1 MLTETSHIGD
11 ERAPWLIEVAHE
23 GGAGIAAD
31 HPLGRAAHV
40 DVDDPGAGRFR
51 DTGCFRHPARL
62 AAGELDDMRFD
73 ARPFRPQLGLLR
85 TLDKLVGCNHLG
97 DDEACA
103 QTLDDPAVGDI
114 RDARERRK
122 DRRRFDPYWTDA
134 EAAHA

>member
-1 MLTETSHIGD
+1 MI
-11 ERAPWLIEVAHE
+11 R
-23 GGAGIAAD
+23 
-31 HPLGRAAHV
+31 
-40 DVDDPGAGRFR
+40 GAGRLGDAR
-51 DTGCFRHPARL
+51 RLRHPARL

-85 TLDKLVGCNHLG
+85 ALDKLVGRNHLG

-103 QTLDDPAVGDI
+103 QTLDDPAEGDI
-114 RDARERRK
+114 RDARERRE